1 MLDSNCLLS
10 FLSVVREGHS
20 KGIQFDPGGREVGV
34 GEGQRAEIPKHEALP
49 SKGAVQKAGG
59 EGVVP
64 TKGGR
69 LCVRAWR

>member
-34 GEGQRAEIPKHEALP
+34 GEGQRAEIPKRELP

-59 EGVVP
+59 EGVFP
-64 TKGGR
+64 TKGR

>member
-34 GEGQRAEIPKHEALP
+34 GEGQRAEIPKRKSYPVKEQY
-49 SKGAVQKAGG
+49 K
-59 EGVVP
+59 
-64 TKGGR
+64 R
-69 LCVRAWR
+69 LEVNEYSRQRECFV